1 MWFGD
6 LVTMKWWDGI
16 WLNEAFASLMEAIA
30 ANGTYPE
37 FKQWSEMNLSRS
49 AGFSVDSLKNSRPVE
64 FEVETPEQAEEMFDV
79 LTYEKGSTVLR
90 MFEMFVGEKVFQ
102 EGVQKYLNK
111 YKFKNTHSSD
121 LWESLSAVSYTHL
134 TLPTNVAV

>member
-1 MWFGD
+1 MGAMENVGAVTFRESLLLIDESKATRQELSRSVSVIAHELAHMWFGD

-37 FKQWSEMNLSRS
+37 FEQWSEMNLSRS
-49 AGFSVDSLKNSRPVE
+49 AGFGVDSLKNSRPVE

-79 LTYEKGSTVLR
+79 LTYEKGQQ
-90 MFEMFVGEKVFQ
+90 F
-102 EGVQKYLNK
+102 
-111 YKFKNTHSSD
+111 
-121 LWESLSAVSYTHL
+121 
-134 TLPTNVAV
+134 